1 MHLKCTYNF
10 TSFTLLIHMQPEFAS
25 SLVADICRSLRF
37 NAVIARQERAAAWNA
52 FTNNPVDIVF
62 GDVTAE
68 ETCQFLRDVRNTE
81 ISPNP
86 HVPFVA
92 TAVTSSATC
101 IARARDFGAT
111 EFLRFPLAANT
122 LIERIIHIVEHPR
135 MFVKASQ
142 YTGPDRRRRRDGEI
156 KEERRGQAST
166 PNVNAATDSTG
177 SAQQRESQA

>member
-10 TSFTLLIHMQPEFAS
+10 NSFTLLIHMQPEFAS

-37 NAVIARQERAAAWNA
+37 NAVIARQERAAAWSA
-52 FTNNPVDIVF
+52 FTNNQIDIVF

-122 LIERIIHIVEHPR
+122 LIERIIHVVEHPR

-142 YTGPDRRRRRDGEI
+142 YTGPDRRRRRDGDV
-156 KEERRGQAST
+156 KDERRGQPSMAPADVT
-166 PNVNAATDSTG
+166 VDSAG
-177 SAQQRESQA
+177 PAQQRESQA